1 MNPARIASVVRFEL
15 RRTAT
20 PPRLAWWAVLTLFP
34 VVITTLLVNVP
45 VPLESRDA
53 WTFVFYTLIPI
64 IVCILGLL
72 LWATPSVN
80 AEVEGNSWPYLAVRP
95 GGKTNV
101 LIGKY
106 LTAVAWTVLAGWTSL
121 TVSVLIAQPAGAV
134 RLWLVLAA
142 LVLLSSVS
150 YGALFTFLGVI
161 AHKRPMVVTV
171 AYALILEFIVGWIPA
186 MINQFTVQLR
196 LRTLLADWIEWE
208 SGVPRG
214 MRDALTDSGP
224 PVQQIGILLV
234 ASACLMAA
242 AVWILRQKTLV
253 TASDA

>member
-1 MNPARIASVVRFEL
+1 MSPACVAAVVRFEF

-20 PPRLAWWAVLTLFP
+20 LPRLAWWAVLALFP
-34 VVITTLLVNVP
+34 VVITSLLVGVQAT
-45 VPLESRDA
+45 LASRDTWA
-53 WTFVFYTLIPI
+53 VGLYTLIPV
-64 IVCILGLL
+64 IVCMLGLL

-106 LTAVAWTVLAGWTSL
+106 LTAVAWTVLAGWVGL
-121 TVSVLIAQPAGAV
+121 TVSILIAQPPQAV
-134 RLWLVLAA
+134 QLWLVLAV
-142 LVLLSSVS
+142 LVLFSSVS
-150 YGALFTFLGVI
+150 YGALFTFLGVV
-161 AHKRPMVVTV
+161 AHKRPMVVAV

-196 LRTLLADWIEWE
+196 LRTLLAIWTDWEK
-208 SGVPRG
+208 
-214 MRDALTDSGP
+214 DAPPAVIAVLTDPGP
-224 PVQQIGILLV
+224 AIQQIAILLV
-234 ASACLMAA
+234 ASACLLAA

-253 TASDA
+253 TAGDA